1 MSPVVTSVA
10 SSPVRTWVHSRLT
23 TYSPLVAITSD
34 RVWQQ
39 GAILTA
45 QEARPYLVHHFGN
58 NTDEGMYDE
67 DSFQPNRQFLQVF
80 IHTDQGDYGPIDDIV
95 PLVKEALLV
104 LAGKP
109 AELIGVQYLETS
121 QDLQDDTLQ
130 TYFRY
135 MRFQLILAR

>member
-1 MSPVVTSVA
+1 MATSA
-10 SSPVRTWVHSRLT
+10 VRAWVHGRLT
-23 TYSPLVAITSD
+23 NHTELAAVVGG

-45 QEARPYLVHHFGN
+45 QAGKPYLVHHFGN

-67 DSFQPNRQFLQVF
+67 DNLQPSRQFLQIF
-80 IHTDQGDYGPIDDIV
+80 LHTDQGDFGPIDDLI
-95 PLVKEALLV
+95 PLVKAALSSRDDR
-104 LAGKP
+104 P
-109 AELIGVQYLETS
+109 AELIHVQYLETS
-121 QDLQDDTLQ
+121 QDLTDDLLQ

>member
-1 MSPVVTSVA
+1 MTTVA
-10 SSPVRTWVHSRLT
+10 SSPIRTWVHHQLT
-23 TYSPLVAITSD
+23 TFAGLSAITGA

-39 GAILTA
+39 GAVLTA
-45 QEARPYLVHHFGN
+45 QESKPYLVHHFGN

-80 IHTDQGDYGPIDDIV
+80 IHTNQGDYGPIDDII
-95 PLVKEALLV
+95 PYVKQALLA
-104 LAGKP
+104 LAGRP
-109 AELIGVQYLETS
+109 LDLIGVQYLETS
-121 QDLQDDTLQ
+121 QDLQDDALQ